1 MQGILSK
8 YMTKLDEDIF
18 KCKIEL
24 EEGNNGRTKIIEQS
38 KS

>member
-1 MQGILSK
+1 MQELLSK

-18 KCKIEL
+18 KCKMEL
-24 EEGNNGRTKIIEQS
+24 EEGYNGSTKIIEQS